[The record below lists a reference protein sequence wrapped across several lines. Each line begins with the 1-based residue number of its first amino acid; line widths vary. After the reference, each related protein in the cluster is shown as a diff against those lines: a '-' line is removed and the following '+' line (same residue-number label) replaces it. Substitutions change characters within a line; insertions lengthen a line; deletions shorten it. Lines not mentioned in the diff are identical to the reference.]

1 MIFEGPLHSCLQMQ
15 LNPLI
20 NNLGH
25 TLMIIVNKSKN
36 NNL

>member
-15 LNPLI
+15 LYPSI
-20 NNLGH
+20 NNLGG
-25 TLMIIVNKSKN
+25 TLVIIVNKPKN